1 MYPNKITIGTRGS
14 NLALYQAHKV
24 KSEIE
29 ETNSSIK
36 VEIKIIKTKGDKI
49 LDVALSKIGD
59 KGLFTKELEVALL
72 NKEIDMAVHS
82 LKDIPTELPSD
93 FCIGAILE
101 RADFRDSLVSRNGE
115 KLNELTPQHKIAT
128 SSLRRIAGLK
138 KVNPQFN
145 IIDIRGNV
153 NTRLQK
159 MKDGYCDAMIMAS
172 AGLKRLELDN
182 YITEIL
188 EPSGFIPAVAQG
200 AIAVET
206 LSDNTALNS
215 FLQKINHQQTQN
227 EVTAERAFMKT
238 LMGGCQVPVG
248 AYSNTSK
255 GIISLTGF
263 VASLDGITY
272 LKDTVSG
279 SINEASILGEKLA
292 NHLIALGAN
301 EILNQIRNK

>member
-14 NLALYQAHKV
+14 NLALYQANKV

-82 LKDIPTELPSD
+82 LKDIPTELPSE

-101 RADFRDSLVSRNGE
+101 RADFRDALVSRNGE

-255 GIISLTGF
+255 GIITLTGF

-272 LKDTVSG
+272 LKDSVSG
-279 SINEASILGEKLA
+279 SINEASILGEELA
-292 NHLIALGAN
+292 KQLIALGAN

>member
-14 NLALYQAHKV
+14 NLALYQANKV

>member
-14 NLALYQAHKV
+14 NLALYQANKV

-255 GIISLTGF
+255 GIITLTGF

-272 LKDTVSG
+272 LKDSVSG
-279 SINEASILGEKLA
+279 SINEASILGEELA
-292 NHLIALGAN
+292 KQLIALGAN